1 MEMNN
6 FKQSLKMGVFS
17 GLATYLLYVI
27 FVVAVG
33 MMTKWQSFWAL
44 NEETMALT
52 LVPNGVISW
61 EIVNVVGLILASLV
75 PVFLMRYEK
84 VKYAFS
90 YIVISLLAFVWLFG
104 ATLGAYYMIGDMKN
118 TMLFCPFSTFDAF
131 YYLIFVFLLGSAI
144 GTMASF
150 AINFMRNKD

>member
-1 MEMNN
+1 MELDSK
-6 FKQSLKMGVFS
+6 KQVLKMGVLS
-17 GLATYLLYVI
+17 GICTYLLYVI
-27 FVVAVG
+27 FVVVIG
-33 MMTKWQSFWAL
+33 MMTKWQGFWEF
-44 NEETMALT
+44 NEETKTLA

-61 EIVNVVGLILASLV
+61 EMTNAIGLILASLV

-84 VKYAFS
+84 IRYAFS
-90 YIVISLLAFVWLFG
+90 FIGISLLVLIWLFG

-144 GTMASF
+144 GTLVSF
-150 AINFMRNKD
+150 VVNFMRNKD